1 MKAIYDIIKKDDRIF
16 FNDGEK
22 YVLLDT
28 GFVGNPFGKNSVS
41 VNGKIGDI
49 AANTMPKNFFESFI
63 DLKMEDGSSVD
74 AVFNPLDGFNCWLKC
89 GLLTICDEEAEYDSS
104 IEYFFE
110 FTDSKLPII
119 NGRINGQDCRFF
131 FDSGARMTMF
141 GERSLTSEKLR
152 TYREWMALKRQY
164 ANLEVFKLDPAFSN
178 GFNFIGEGALVE
190 DTTYTM
196 AAQMMNI
203 RAMLGI
209 DIYNFYDMAIIT
221 KGEKR
226 GIGFYKK

>member
-1 MKAIYDIIKKDDRIF
+1 MKKIYDIIKKDDRIF
-16 FNDGEK
+16 FFDGEK
-22 YVLLDT
+22 YVLFDT
-28 GFVGNPFGKNSVS
+28 GFMGNPFGKNSAS
-41 VNGKIGDI
+41 VNGKIGGI
-49 AANTMPKNFFESFI
+49 AVNRMPQQFFESFI
-63 DLKMEDGSSVD
+63 NLKMDDGNSVS
-74 AVFNPLDGFNCWLKC
+74 AVFNPMDGFNCWLKC
-89 GLLTICDEEAEYDSS
+89 GLLTISDEPTDFDSS
-104 IEYFFE
+104 ADYFFE
-110 FTDSKLPII
+110 FADTKLPII
-119 NGRINGQDCRFF
+119 EGCINDQKCRFF

-164 ANLEVFKLDPAFSN
+164 AKLEVFKLDLAFPN
-178 GFNFIGEGALVE
+178 GFNFTGEGALVE

-226 GIGFYKK
+226 GIGLYKK

>member
-1 MKAIYDIIKKDDRIF
+1 MKKIYDIIKKDDRIF

-49 AANTMPKNFFESFI
+49 VANTMPKHFFESFI
-63 DLKMEDGSSVD
+63 NLRMEDGKSVD
-74 AVFNPLDGFNCWLKC
+74 AVFNPMDGFNCWLKC
-89 GLLTICDEEAEYDSS
+89 GLLTIGDEEAEYDSS

-119 NGRINGQDCRFF
+119 NGRINEQDCRFF

-164 ANLEVFKLDPAFSN
+164 ANLEVFKLDLAFPN
-178 GFNFIGEGALVE
+178 GFNYCGEGALVE
-190 DTTYTM
+190 DSDYTM
-196 AAQMMNI
+196 AANMMDI
-203 RAMLGI
+203 RAMLGM
-209 DIYNFYDMAIIT
+209 DIYNFYDIAIIT

-226 GIGFYKK
+226 GIGLYKK

>member
-1 MKAIYDIIKKDDRIF
+1 MKAIYNIIKKDDRIF

-49 AANTMPKNFFESFI
+49 AVNTAPKHFLESFI
-63 DLKMEDGSSVD
+63 NLKMDDGSSVE
-74 AVFNPLDGFNCWLKC
+74 AVFNPMDGFNCWLKC
-89 GLLTICDEEAEYDSS
+89 GLLTICDEEAEYDSH
-104 IEYFFE
+104 IEFFFE
-110 FTDSKLPII
+110 FADAKLPII
-119 NGRINGQDCRFF
+119 NGSINGQNCRFF

-141 GERSLTSEKLR
+141 GERSLASEKLR

-164 ANLEVFKLDPAFSN
+164 ADLEVFKLNLTFSN
-178 GFNFIGEGALVE
+178 GFNFTGEGALVE
-190 DTTYTM
+190 DPSYTM
-196 AAQMMNI
+196 AANMMDI

-209 DIYNFYDMAIIT
+209 DIFNFYDMAIIT
-221 KGEKR
+221 KGERR
-226 GIGFYKK
+226 GIELYKK